1 MISFKN
7 DYNELAHPVV
17 LQKLLD
23 AQGIQFNG
31 YGLDAASE
39 KAKSFISKHISTP
52 VDIHFLVGGTN
63 ANKTIINHVLRP
75 YEAVIA
81 TEIGHIQVHET
92 GAIEANGNK
101 ILLVPPKDGKL
112 TPEQVQEIVETHADE
127 HMVIPKMVYISNT
140 TEIGSIYSKSELEA
154 LYTKTKELGLWLF
167 IDGARLGAAIMGDP
181 TLSLDIIASLC
192 DVFYI
197 GGTKNGALFGEAVIL
212 VNDAIKTNFR
222 HSIKRN
228 GGLLAKGF
236 VTGLQFEALFE
247 KDCYFTCAKNAIES
261 ANYLKKGLH
270 ELNIRFFY
278 ESPTNQQF
286 IYLPNSVIE
295 QLAKE
300 YAFETWIKGKTE
312 SVIRLVTSWA
322 TRLEH
327 VDQLLQNLK
336 QM

>member
-23 AQGIQFNG
+23 AQGTQFNG
-31 YGLDAASE
+31 YGLDVASDQ
-39 KAKSFISKHISTP
+39 AKLLIAKHISIP
-52 VDIHFLVGGTN
+52 VDIHFLIGGTN
-63 ANKTIINHVLRP
+63 ANKTIINHILRP

-112 TPEQVQEIVETHADE
+112 TPDQIQEIVETHTDE

-140 TEIGSIYSKSELEA
+140 TEIGSIYSKSELET
-154 LYTKTKELGLWLF
+154 LYKTAKELGLWLF
-167 IDGARLGAAIMGDP
+167 IDGARLGAAIMGDT
-181 TLSLDIIASLC
+181 TLSLDTIASLC

-197 GGTKNGALFGEAVIL
+197 GGTKNGAMFGEAVVI
-212 VNDAIKTNFR
+212 VNPAIQANFR

-236 VTGLQFEALFE
+236 VTGLQFLALFE
-247 KDCYFTCAKNAIES
+247 NDCYFTCAKNAIDA

-270 ELNIRFFY
+270 DLDIRFFY

-286 IYLPNSVIE
+286 IYLPNETIE
-295 QLAKE
+295 KLAKE
-300 YAFETWIKGKTE
+300 YAFEIWIKGKQE

-322 TRLEH
+322 TKRVH
-327 VDQLLQNLK
+327 IDHLLISLQH
-336 QM
+336 

>member
-31 YGLDAASE
+31 YGLDVASNQ
-39 KAKSFISKHISTP
+39 AKSLISKHISIP
-52 VDIHFLVGGTN
+52 VDIHFLIGGTN

-81 TEIGHIQVHET
+81 TDIGHIQVHET

-101 ILLVPPKDGKL
+101 ILLVSPKDGKL
-112 TPEQVQEIVETHADE
+112 TPVQVQEIVETHADE

-154 LYTKTKELGLWLF
+154 LYKKTKELGLWFF
-167 IDGARLGAAIMGDP
+167 IDGARLGAAIVADP

-197 GGTKNGALFGEAVIL
+197 GGTKNGAMFGEAAVIT
-212 VNDAIKTNFR
+212 NPKIQENFR

-247 KDCYFTCAKNAIES
+247 NDCYFTCAKNAIES
-261 ANYLKKGLH
+261 ANYLKQGLH
-270 ELNIRFFY
+270 NLHIRFFY
-278 ESPTNQQF
+278 ESMTNQQF
-286 IYLPNSVIE
+286 IYLPNETIDK
-295 QLAKE
+295 LAKE
-300 YAFETWIKGKTE
+300 YAFEIWIKGNQE

-322 TRLEH
+322 TKPEH
-327 VDQLLQNLK
+327 IDYLLKSLQD
-336 QM
+336 